1 LSRVRRKAQQF
12 EIAELEG
19 RSMAKADAHT
29 NGSLATIQVRVSERG
44 PVLHVSGEL
53 DVNNSHLVV
62 ETVRSLHLDGQRTV
76 AVDLTDLTFCDASAL
91 AAFIKASQHLRQVGG
106 RLVITRAS
114 GIPRRVL
121 TFPGVDKYLE
131 VQ

>member
-1 LSRVRRKAQQF
+1 M
-12 EIAELEG
+12 AEP
-19 RSMAKADAHT
+19 DAHI
-29 NGSLATIQVRVSERG
+29 NGSLATIQVRTSERG
-44 PVLHVSGEL
+44 PVLRVSGEL

-62 ETVRSLHLDGQRTV
+62 ETVRSLDLDGQRMV

-91 AAFIKASQHLRQVGG
+91 AAFIKASEHLRQVGG